1 MPAPAAPQR
10 FDVETLRTLAG
21 DRAFAR
27 GCDYHKAGQVSILS
41 LEADRVL
48 ARVAGSETYRSMLT
62 GKGKRIGGECTCP
75 AFEDYGFCKHLVA
88 AGLTANDAISAGSAP
103 SASPMDRIRR
113 HLRGLDPDTLVTM
126 LTDLAERDDALFR
139 RLDLA
144 STAADADDEA
154 LLARYRQAINDATRT
169 GGHVDYT
176 EIDDW
181 AAGVEAVLDAIA
193 GLIPAGKAALA
204 LRLAE
209 HACSRI
215 GDALAETDEDGQG
228 SGLLEQVA
236 ALHLDACRAAP
247 PDPIDLA
254 RDLFEREMED
264 EWGRFARA
272 AETYADIL
280 GDAGLAEYRRLA
292 TEAWNRLPALS
303 PGRKAAYDA
312 DTGRSRL
319 MAILDFFAAR
329 DGDVDARIAIRARTL
344 QNPRDYL
351 QLAEFCFSA
360 GRPEAALQWAED
372 GLWLFED
379 DRPDERLVKLAAKLL
394 LEAGRTEKVA
404 SLLWKYFT
412 RLPSLDLYR
421 YVRGV
426 LGSEFRNRAI
436 DWLRGKLAKA
446 APGNG
451 WDSPADL
458 LVRVLLDEGL
468 VADAW
473 DVARRHRLSDGLRL
487 SLAAVGEASHPG
499 EALAIYAA
507 HIDKLVEQGGNGNY
521 AEACR
526 LLARMAALQPPAAQ
540 AALVERLRSRFKAKR
555 NFIKMLGVDTR

>member
-1 MPAPAAPQR
+1 MPAPAAPSR
-10 FDVETLRTLAG
+10 FDVETLRTLTG

-27 GCDYHKAGQVSILS
+27 GRDYHKAGQVTILS

-48 ARVAGSETYRSMLT
+48 ARVEGSETYRSVLT
-62 GKGKRIGGECTCP
+62 GKAKRIGGECTCP

-88 AGLTANDAISAGSAP
+88 VGLTANDAASAGVAP

-113 HLRGLDPDTLVTM
+113 HLRGLDTDTLVAM

-154 LLARYRQAINDATRT
+154 LLTRFREAINDATRT
-169 GGHVDYT
+169 GGHVDYE

-228 SGLLEQVA
+228 SSLLEQVA
-236 ALHLDACRAAP
+236 RLHLDACRAAP
-247 PDPIDLA
+247 PDPVDLA

-264 EWGRFARA
+264 EWGQFAHA

-280 GDAGLAEYRRLA
+280 GETGLAEYRRLA
-292 TEAWNRLPALS
+292 TEAWNRLPVLS
-303 PGRKAAYDA
+303 PGRKAAYDV

-319 MAILDFFAAR
+319 MGILDFFAAR
-329 DGDVDARIAIRARTL
+329 DGDVDARIAIRARVL
-344 QNPRDYL
+344 RNPRDYL
-351 QLAEFCFSA
+351 QLAEFCLSA

-372 GLWLFED
+372 GLWLFEG
-379 DRPDERLVKLAAKLL
+379 DRPDERLVKLAARLL
-394 LEAGRTEKVA
+394 LDAGRTEKVA
-404 SLLWKYFT
+404 SLLWKCFT

-421 YVRGV
+421 HIREV
-426 LGSEFRNRAI
+426 LGPDFRDRAI
-436 DWLRGKLAKA
+436 DWLRGKLAKV
-446 APGNG
+446 APGNS
-451 WDSPADL
+451 WDFPADL

-473 DVARRHRLSDGLRL
+473 DAARRHRLSEGLRL
-487 SLAAVGEASHPG
+487 SLAAVGESTHPG

-507 HIDKLVEQGGNGNY
+507 HIDKLVEQGGNNNY

-526 LLARMAALQPPAAQ
+526 LLTRMAALQPPAAQ
-540 AALVERLRSRFKAKR
+540 VALVERLRSRFKAKR
-555 NFIKMLGVDTR
+555 NFIKMLGVDA